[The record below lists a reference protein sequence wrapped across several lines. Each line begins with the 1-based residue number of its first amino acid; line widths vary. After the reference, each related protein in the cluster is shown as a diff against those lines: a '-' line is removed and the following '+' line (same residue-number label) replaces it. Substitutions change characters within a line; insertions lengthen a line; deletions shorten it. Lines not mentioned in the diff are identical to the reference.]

1 MQNTFILKYWVGS
14 KVKLSLLRS
23 KQAGFRRDHSSL
35 GHGFVLQHLV
45 EKYTLLHKGTLL
57 VAILDLKSALDLIPK
72 ERLWGKFQGSSA
84 DKMLL
89 LLIHIFLNC
98 NILLRVRC
106 FSREYLSW
114 RCYHGKSSKIRVA
127 SSSLRM
133 SL

>member
-72 ERLWGKFQGSSA
+72 ERLWGKF
-84 DKMLL
+84 
-89 LLIHIFLNC
+89 
-98 NILLRVRC
+98 
-106 FSREYLSW
+106 
-114 RCYHGKSSKIRVA
+114 
-127 SSSLRM
+127 
-133 SL
+133 